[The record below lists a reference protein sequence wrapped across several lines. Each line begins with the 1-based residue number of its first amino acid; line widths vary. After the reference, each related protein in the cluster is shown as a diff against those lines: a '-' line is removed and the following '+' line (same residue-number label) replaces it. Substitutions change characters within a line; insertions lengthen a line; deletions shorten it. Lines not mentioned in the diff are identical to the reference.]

1 MHPDFRAAILLSFL
15 AQLFSLSFSFLSD
28 FFPLENFDQCRVSGK
43 AKSSRSKLSTD
54 IIIIIFIYF
63 LILINNSNN
72 NIHVD
77 SVYNFF

>member
-1 MHPDFRAAILLSFL
+1 MQSVEGSEEA
-15 AQLFSLSFSFLSD
+15 
-28 FFPLENFDQCRVSGK
+28 E
-43 AKSSRSKLSTD
+43 SKLSTD

-72 NIHVD
+72 NMHVD